1 MPVLFVHPATI
12 SKMEAVQFGGD
23 QKIPLVLL
31 SGTRSLA
38 PQLADV
44 RATYQNFVGQP

>member
-12 SKMEAVQFGGD
+12 SKMETVQLGGG
-23 QKIPLVLL
+23 QNIPRVLL
-31 SGTRSLA
+31 SGTMSLA

-44 RATYQNFVGQP
+44 RTIYQDCVGQP